1 MVSTSEVRSIKEVSH
16 FGYTCP
22 IDMEMGGVFNLSH
35 LSLKLMVLR
44 RRGLSLY
51 WTFKGLLI

>member
-1 MVSTSEVRSIKEVSH
+1 MASTSGADLIKEVII

-22 IDMEMGGVFNLSH
+22 IVMDMGSMFNLSH
-35 LSLKLMVLR
+35 LLLKLMVLR

-51 WTFKGLLI
+51 WTFKGLLM

>member
-1 MVSTSEVRSIKEVSH
+1 MASTSGADLIKEVTI

-22 IDMEMGGVFNLSH
+22 IVMDMGGMFNLSH
-35 LSLKLMVLR
+35 LLLKLMVLR

-51 WTFKGLLI
+51 